1 MNFNPQSGFRT
12 KQFVFNIYRRFD
24 LERFKSLD
32 ESVGDICLNCNEWG
46 EHAPESSHDGGF
58 MV

>member
-1 MNFNPQSGFRT
+1 MNFNIQSGFLT

-32 ESVGDICLNCNEWG
+32 ESVSDIL
-46 EHAPESSHDGGF
+46 F
-58 MV
+58 KLQ

>member
-1 MNFNPQSGFRT
+1 MNFNIQSGFLT

-32 ESVGDICLNCNEWG
+32 ESVSDICLNSNEWG
-46 EHAPESSHDGGF
+46 EHTASVQP
-58 MV
+58 